1 MRFAPLGRRLFSGR
15 RCSGHWPFTAASGQR
30 LSPQRRVRNTQ
41 LAPLDTLLVV
51 RSRYAPSPTGPLH
64 LGNART
70 ALLAFWH
77 ARAQG
82 GTFVLRVED
91 LDTQRSRPEFVEAN
105 LAELRWL
112 GLSWDEGPDVGG
124 AFGPYRQS
132 ERSEL
137 YEDALRRLEQHNLLF
152 PCYLSRKDL
161 QEVSSAPHGVG
172 PAYGEAQRRLNAQVG
187 DEKRAAGRVPSL
199 RFRVEPQTLE
209 FHDAVCGEVRTDP
222 AQTTGDFVVRR
233 SDGEWAYQLA
243 VVVDDVAM
251 KITHV
256 LRGDDLLPST
266 GPQLLLYRAL
276 EATPPTFAHV
286 PLLLGSDG
294 QRLAKR
300 KGSLTLTAL
309 RAAGVRPERVVGLL
323 AYTLGLQLEL
333 AEADVQDIVPEF
345 DLKTIG
351 REAFRLEPG
360 HLEWL
365 YQGEI

>member
-1 MRFAPLGRRLFSGR
+1 M
-15 RCSGHWPFTAASGQR
+15 
-30 LSPQRRVRNTQ
+30 
-41 LAPLDTLLVV
+41 

-77 ARAQG
+77 ARSQG
-82 GTFVLRVED
+82 GAFVLRVED
-91 LDTQRSRPEFVEAN
+91 LDTQRSRPEFIGAN

-132 ERSEL
+132 RRSGL
-137 YEDALRRLEQHNLLF
+137 YEAALRRLEQHDRLF

-161 QEVSSAPHGVG
+161 QEVASAPHGVG

-187 DEKRAAGRVPSL
+187 GEKRAAGKVPSL
-199 RFRVEPQTLE
+199 RFRVEPQALE

-222 AQTTGDFVVRR
+222 ARTTGDFVVRR
-233 SDGEWAYQLA
+233 ADGEWAYQLA
-243 VVVDDVAM
+243 VVVDDMAM
-251 KITHV
+251 QMTHV

-276 EATPPTFAHV
+276 GAAPPTFAHV
-286 PLLLGSDG
+286 PLLQDTDG
-294 QRLAKR
+294 ERLAKR

-309 RAAGVRPERVVGLL
+309 RGAGVRPERVAGLL
-323 AYTLGLQLEL
+323 AYTLGLQPEL
-333 AEADVQDIVPEF
+333 AEADVQDFVPGF
-345 DLKTIG
+345 DLQRLG

-365 YQGEI
+365 HKG

>member
-1 MRFAPLGRRLFSGR
+1 M
-15 RCSGHWPFTAASGQR
+15 
-30 LSPQRRVRNTQ
+30 
-41 LAPLDTLLVV
+41 

-112 GLSWDEGPDVGG
+112 GLTWDEGPDVGG

-132 ERSEL
+132 ERSGL
-137 YEDALRRLEQHNLLF
+137 YEESLRRLERHNHLF

-161 QEVSSAPHGVG
+161 QDVASAPHGVG
-172 PAYGEAQRRLNAQVG
+172 PAYGGTQRRLSAQLTEQRQG
-187 DEKRAAGRVPSL
+187 AGKIPSL
-199 RFRVEPQTLE
+199 RFRVEPQTLT
-209 FHDAVCGEVRTDP
+209 FHDAVYGEMTTDP

-243 VVVDDVAM
+243 VVADDMAM
-251 KITHV
+251 RITHV

-276 EATPPTFAHV
+276 GATPPTFAHV
-286 PLLLGSDG
+286 PLLLDVDG
-294 QRLAKR
+294 ERMAKR
-300 KGSLTLTAL
+300 KGSLTVTAL
-309 RAAGVRPERVVGLL
+309 REAGVRPERVVGLL
-323 AYTLGLQLEL
+323 AYTLQLQPEL
-333 AEADVQDIVPEF
+333 AEADLQDFVPGF
-345 DLKTIG
+345 ALGALG

-365 YQGEI
+365 HEGQT

>member
-1 MRFAPLGRRLFSGR
+1 MPIAFWR
-15 RCSGHWPFTAASGQR
+15 RCSGRRPLAAASGQR
-30 LSPQRRVRNTQ
+30 LAPQRRVKDTR
-41 LAPLDTLLVV
+41 LSLLDTLLVV

-91 LDTQRSRPEFVEAN
+91 LDTQRSRPEFVKAN

-112 GLSWDEGPDVGG
+112 GLTWDEGPDVGG

-137 YEDALRRLEQHNLLF
+137 YEDALRRLERHNHLF

-161 QEVSSAPHGVG
+161 QEAASAPHGVG

-187 DEKRAAGRVPSL
+187 DEKRAEGKVSSL
-199 RFRVEPQTLE
+199 RFRVDSRTLT
-209 FHDAVCGEVRTDP
+209 FHDAVYGEVRTDP
-222 AQTTGDFVVRR
+222 ARTTGDFVVRR

-243 VVVDDVAM
+243 VVVDDMAM
-251 KITHV
+251 NITHV

-276 EATPPTFAHV
+276 GAELPTFAHV
-286 PLLLGSDG
+286 PLLLDLDG
-294 QRLAKR
+294 ERLAKR
-300 KGSLTLTAL
+300 KGSLTVTAL
-309 RAAGVRPERVVGLL
+309 QAAGVRPERVVGLL
-323 AYTLGLQLEL
+323 AYTLRLQPKL
-333 AEADVQDIVPEF
+333 AEADVQDFVPEF
-345 DLKTIG
+345 ALKRIG

-365 YQGEI
+365 YQG